1 MKKTRRTQ
9 SRRRRTRRSRRGG
22 AVTELEEI
30 ISSVT
35 MEPTIVNPDSKFVVV
50 TYWWGRGNLNRNTQ
64 RPCPEDIVDGLK
76 EGFEE
81 ELIEQDEEF
90 ADLQKRFLVA
100 RDAFRNAGA
109 AATPEQGTAFR
120 DLRILR
126 DRYLSNYFKRP
137 DIAEKIRNGVKPYEV
152 TLREAGKFKEPI
164 RFETMIE
171 NWKKACEAAN
181 CNYMAVEYPQFAKPG
196 GYQLAINAKP
206 YFIRKALDV
215 LNGRAAMYIDGD
227 MLINKYPAIF
237 DMPNVDFMA
246 RGWNVD
252 PRSAPQKYKTNVCF
266 DPYIFET
273 SGGTMYFAN
282 TPAAHTLLAD
292 WHKESGKPVNKGKAD
307 DRILSLIF
315 TAKRYIPR
323 TNTIQ
328 LPIEYLWLGELYNDT
343 IDPTDM
349 SKADIYIEHP
359 ECLTG
364 EERATEQSL
373 ETVTNSREPKFYG
386 RLVESQIDCAR
397 RGGIFYERV
406 FFPTEEM
413 VPAFAPYL
421 QYMRTARHHQ
431 TGLPLFE
438 VVDFKDGY
446 GRYKDV
452 VSNNEAAAEKVQV
465 LMDAPAQ
472 ADLPLTASIPTIIA
486 HLLKGVDVKLGA
498 VGQIPPNTECMAT
511 NLAAHS
517 NDVYNQNISIDVAQP
532 IFFSAKNSILVQLL
546 SMCET
551 LANINT
557 HLEESY
563 VFMSRIRWSFPDP
576 QAVSKRIGM

>member
-1 MKKTRRTQ
+1 MKKTYRNQT
-9 SRRRRTRRSRRGG
+9 RRRRTRRSRRGG
-22 AVTELEEI
+22 AVTELESI
-30 ISSVT
+30 IASVP
-35 MEPTIVNPDSKFVVV
+35 MKPTIVNPNSKFVVV

-81 ELIEQDEEF
+81 ELIEEDPEF

-100 RDAFRNAGA
+100 RDAVRRAGQ
-109 AATPEQGTAFR
+109 AATNEQGVAFR
-120 DLRILR
+120 DLRTQR
-126 DRYLSNYFKRP
+126 NTYLSNYFKRP
-137 DIAEKIRNGVKPYEV
+137 EIVDALRKATKPYEDK
-152 TLREAGKFKEPI
+152 LRAAGKFKEPI

-171 NWKKACEAAN
+171 NWKKSCEAAN

-206 YFIRKALDV
+206 LFIRKSLDV

-282 TPAAHTLLAD
+282 TPASKTLLAD

-315 TAKRYIPR
+315 TAKRYIPH

-343 IDPTDM
+343 IDPKDM
-349 SKADIYIEHP
+349 SKSDIYIEHP

-386 RLVESQIDCAR
+386 RLVESRIECAR

-406 FFPTEEM
+406 FFPTKDM
-413 VPAFAPYL
+413 VSAFAPYL
-421 QYMRTARHHQ
+421 KYMKNARHHQ
-431 TGLPLFE
+431 TGRPLFE
-438 VVDFKDGY
+438 VVDFEDGY
-446 GRYKDV
+446 GRYNTV
-452 VSNNEAAAEKVQV
+452 VLKNRDSAKTVKV

-472 ADLPLTASIPTIIA
+472 ASLPLTASVPTILA

-498 VGQIPPNTECMAT
+498 VGQIPPLTECMAT
-511 NLAAHS
+511 NVVAEGE
-517 NDVYNQNISIDVAQP
+517 DVYNQRISIDVAQP
-532 IFFSAKNSILVQLL
+532 IFFSAKNPILVQLV
-546 SMCET
+546 SMCRT
-551 LANINT
+551 LADINT

-563 VFMSRIRWSFPDP
+563 VFMSRIRWSFAD
-576 QAVSKRIGM
+576 

>member
-1 MKKTRRTQ
+1 MKKTYRNQT
-9 SRRRRTRRSRRGG
+9 RRRRTRRSRRGG
-22 AVTELEEI
+22 AVTELEAI
-30 ISSVT
+30 IASVP
-35 MEPTIVNPDSKFVVV
+35 MKPTIVNPNSKFVVV

-81 ELIEQDEEF
+81 ELIEEDPEF
-90 ADLQKRFLVA
+90 ADLQRRFLVA
-100 RDAFRNAGA
+100 RDAVRRAGQ
-109 AATPEQGTAFR
+109 AATNEQGVAFR
-120 DLRILR
+120 DLRTQR
-126 DRYLSNYFKRP
+126 NTYLSNYFRRP
-137 DIAEKIRNGVKPYEV
+137 EIIEKIRNGVKPYEDK
-152 TLREAGKFKEPI
+152 LRAAGKFKEPI

-206 YFIRKALDV
+206 FFIRKSLDV

-282 TPAAHTLLAD
+282 TPASKTLLAD

-315 TAKRYIPR
+315 TAKRYIPH

-343 IDPTDM
+343 IDPKDM

-386 RLVESQIDCAR
+386 RLVESRVECAR

-406 FFPTEEM
+406 FFPTKEM
-413 VPAFAPYL
+413 VSAFAPYL
-421 QYMRTARHHQ
+421 KYMKNARHHQ
-431 TGLPLFE
+431 TGRPLFE
-438 VVDFKDGY
+438 VVDFEDGY
-446 GRYKDV
+446 GRYNTV
-452 VSNNEAAAEKVQV
+452 VLKNRDSAKAVKV

-472 ADLPLTASIPTIIA
+472 ASLPLTAPVPTILA
-486 HLLKGVDVKLGA
+486 HLLKGVDVKLGE
-498 VGQIPPNTECMAT
+498 VGQIPPLTECMAT
-511 NLAAHS
+511 NLAAEGE
-517 NDVYNQNISIDVAQP
+517 DVYNQRISIDVAQP
-532 IFFSAKNSILVQLL
+532 IFFSAKNPILVQLV
-546 SMCET
+546 SMCRT
-551 LANINT
+551 LADINV
-557 HLEESY
+557 HLEQSY
-563 VFMSRIRWSFPDP
+563 VFMSRIRWSFAD
-576 QAVSKRIGM
+576 